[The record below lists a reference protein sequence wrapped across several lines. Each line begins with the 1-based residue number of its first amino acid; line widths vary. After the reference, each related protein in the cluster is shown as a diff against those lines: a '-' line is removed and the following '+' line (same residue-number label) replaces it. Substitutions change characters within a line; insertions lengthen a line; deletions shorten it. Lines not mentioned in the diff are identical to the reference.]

1 MVEGKDGR
9 EVGGERIN
17 RKRGKKKIRKIRGLE
32 KKESEGIGSGGRKR
46 MREKR
51 SIGERW
57 KKKRT
62 RRGGKEE

>member
-1 MVEGKDGR
+1 MGR
-9 EVGGERIN
+9 MGGRWEEKRIN

-51 SIGERW
+51 SIGRRW

>member
-1 MVEGKDGR
+1 MGR
-9 EVGGERIN
+9 MGGRWEEKRIN

-51 SIGERW
+51 SIGGRW

>member
-1 MVEGKDGR
+1 MGR
-9 EVGGERIN
+9 IGGRWEEKRIN